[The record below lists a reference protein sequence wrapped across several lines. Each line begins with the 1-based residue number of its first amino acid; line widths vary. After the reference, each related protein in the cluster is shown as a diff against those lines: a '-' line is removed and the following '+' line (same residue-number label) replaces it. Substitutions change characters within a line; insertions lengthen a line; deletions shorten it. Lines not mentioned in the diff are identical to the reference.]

1 MAEGVVPLLLHAVP
15 ALAEIVVRPL
25 DPGALHQQHVYHFVF
40 LAVRRQDDGGDVR
53 REARAV
59 LVVSVE
65 VVVLQLLLAGA
76 EGEAL
81 AGGEARV
88 VEDGLYDANV
98 ALADGEQQG
107 VANARQV
114 LLLEQQLGHLQVL
127 VAHSQL
133 QRVLAHVVHAVDVQ
147 RLGLL
152 QHFAHHWDVAI
163 LSGVEEALLLG
174 GEAGA
179 PVIEHEG
186 RAPDSLAAALLPHHR
201 HASQGWASFHG
212 PNQ

>member
-76 EGEAL
+76 ESEAL

-88 VEDGLYDANV
+88 VEDGLYDAHV

-107 VANARQV
+107 VANAR
-114 LLLEQQLGHLQVL
+114 
-127 VAHSQL
+127 
-133 QRVLAHVVHAVDVQ
+133 
-147 RLGLL
+147 
-152 QHFAHHWDVAI
+152 
-163 LSGVEEALLLG
+163 
-174 GEAGA
+174 
-179 PVIEHEG
+179 
-186 RAPDSLAAALLPHHR
+186 
-201 HASQGWASFHG
+201 
-212 PNQ
+212 